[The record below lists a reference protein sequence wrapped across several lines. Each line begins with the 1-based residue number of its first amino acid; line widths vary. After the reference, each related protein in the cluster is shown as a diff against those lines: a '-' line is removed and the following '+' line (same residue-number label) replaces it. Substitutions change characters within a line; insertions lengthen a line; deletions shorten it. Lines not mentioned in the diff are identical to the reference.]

1 VPLVIYKYP
10 LTPLDEASVTV
21 LTLPSFALP
30 RTAAMQNGR
39 LCLWIQVDPDSAPLE
54 RAFAVFGTGHP
65 LPVDATYIATVP
77 DGPFVWHIFEVPRPT
92 AQVS

>member
-1 VPLVIYKYP
+1 MPQVMYKYP

-30 RTAAMQNGR
+30 RMAAMQNGE

-54 RAFAVFGTGHP
+54 RAFEVFGTGQP
-65 LPVDATYIATVP
+65 LPLYATYIATVLN
-77 DGPFVWHIFEVPRPT
+77 GPFVWHIFEVPRPT
-92 AQVS
+92 A